1 MLELFLSEYEEEQI
15 ILIRIISA
23 NLNFRCVGYF
33 VQKSRKIIS
42 LAIFVLLSIFLFFIA
57 VTPAYT
63 LDLISIIVF

>member
-15 ILIRIISA
+15 ILIIISA
-23 NLNFRCVGYF
+23 NLNIRCVGYF

-42 LAIFVLLSIFLFFIA
+42 LAIFVLLYIFLFFIA